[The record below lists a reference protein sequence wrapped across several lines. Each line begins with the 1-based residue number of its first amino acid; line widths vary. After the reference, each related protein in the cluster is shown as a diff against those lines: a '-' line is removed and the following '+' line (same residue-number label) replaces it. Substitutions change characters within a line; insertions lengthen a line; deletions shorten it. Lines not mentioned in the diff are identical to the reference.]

1 MKPELLIIGDIT
13 PRMAAAFDASF
24 TCHTYSEIADMD
36 NFISG
41 PGQAIEA
48 IATTGHDGVPAP
60 LLTGLAKLK
69 VISCYGVGYDA
80 IDVGE
85 AAKRGILVTHTPN
98 VLNNEVATTAVML
111 LMACYREL
119 IVNHNYIL
127 AGNWVAKGNAPL
139 SRTIDG
145 MSVGILGYGR
155 IGQTIARKLEAFEC
169 KISYHA
175 RSERADSPHHYYA
188 DLLEMARDVQALIV
202 ITPGGAATQHLVN
215 QPILEALGAEGCVV
229 NVARGSVVDQT
240 ALVTAL
246 KNGTLGYAG
255 LDVFEKEPEVPE
267 ALFDMPN
274 VVLTPHIGSA
284 TVETR
289 QAMGDLT
296 VDNLVHYFDKG
307 AVLTPV
313 PECQHLIK

>member
-13 PRMAAAFDASF
+13 PRMAAAFDAAF
-24 TCHTYSEIADMD
+24 ICHTYEEITDIDSFIADK
-36 NFISG
+36 
-41 PGQAIEA
+41 GQAIEA

-60 LLTGLAKLK
+60 LLTGLSQLK

-85 AAKRGILVTHTPN
+85 AASRGVIVTHTPN
-98 VLNNEVATTAVML
+98 VLNDEVATTAVML
-111 LMACYREL
+111 LMACYRQL

-127 AGNWVAKGNAPL
+127 AGDWVNKGNAL
-139 SRTIDG
+139 LNRTIDG

-155 IGQTIARKLEAFEC
+155 IGQTIAKKLEAFGC

-175 RSERADSPHHYYA
+175 RSERSDSPHHYYA
-188 DLLEMARDVQALIV
+188 KLDDMARDVQALIA
-202 ITPGGAATQHLVN
+202 ITPGGTATKHLVN
-215 QPILEALGAEGCVV
+215 QDILEALGPEGCLV
-229 NVARGSVVDQT
+229 NVARGSVVDEA
-240 ALVTAL
+240 ALVNAL
-246 KNGTLGYAG
+246 QKGTLGYAG
-255 LDVFEKEPEVPE
+255 LDVFDKEPHVPE
-267 ALFDMPN
+267 ALFNMPN

-296 VDNLVHYFDKG
+296 VDNLVHFFENG
-307 AVLTPV
+307 GVLTPV

>member
-1 MKPELLIIGDIT
+1 
-13 PRMAAAFDASF
+13 
-24 TCHTYSEIADMD
+24 
-36 NFISG
+36 
-41 PGQAIEA
+41 
-48 IATTGHDGVPAP
+48 VPAP
-60 LLTGLAKLK
+60 LLTGLSQLK

-85 AAKRGILVTHTPN
+85 AASRGIIVTHTPN
-98 VLNNEVATTAVML
+98 VLNDEVATTAVML
-111 LMACYREL
+111 LMACYRQL

-127 AGNWVAKGNAPL
+127 AGDWVNKGNAPL
-139 SRTIDG
+139 NRTIDG

-155 IGQTIARKLEAFEC
+155 IGQTIAKKLEAFGC

-175 RSERADSPHHYYA
+175 RSERSDSPHRYYA
-188 DLLEMARDVQALIV
+188 KLNDMARDVQALIA
-202 ITPGGAATQHLVN
+202 ITPGGAATKHLVN
-215 QPILEALGAEGCVV
+215 QEILEALGPEGCLV
-229 NVARGSVVDQT
+229 NVARGSVVDEA
-240 ALVTAL
+240 ALVNAL
-246 KNGTLGYAG
+246 QKGTLGYAG
-255 LDVFEKEPEVPE
+255 LDVFDKEPQVPE
-267 ALFDMPN
+267 ALFNMPN

-296 VDNLVHYFDKG
+296 VDNLVHFFEKG